1 MTTMRAKVRV
11 TGVTKGES
19 SERVQFQA
27 VCAARYPEDGSD
39 EDNTYARFS
48 PQADFS
54 ITIANPALLGKF
66 EAEQRFYVDFTPADN
81 GVAQSPQV
89 RIELARLAAMEARLA
104 ELQARLDS
112 HIEGPAV
119 LEISA
124 EGVSSGHL
132 VVLPNDLSPGDYISV
147 SLTKAD
153 PQDGAQ

>member
-11 TGVTKGES
+11 TGVTKGEA

-27 VCAARYPEDGSD
+27 VCAARYPADGSD

-54 ITIANPALLGKF
+54 ITITNPALLGKF
-66 EAEQRFYVDFTPADN
+66 AAEQRFYVDFSPAGN
-81 GVAQSPQV
+81 AAAQSPQD
-89 RIELARLAAMEARLA
+89 RIVALEAKLA

-112 HIEGPAV
+112 HIADPAV
-119 LEISA
+119 LEVSA
-124 EGVSSGHL
+124 EGISSGHL
-132 VVLPNDLSPGDYISV
+132 VVLPNDLAPGDYISV

-153 PQDGAQ
+153 PQGGAQ